1 MNLPVDLNGLEK
13 TTRRREFEDGLMD
26 YLNGAVFLVLG
37 LLAWFFFSPVGLNWY
52 AMAVIN
58 YRTIT
63 IVGLL
68 CLYALVITGPLLLR
82 RLIDHI
88 RISVIWKDSGF
99 IKPLNRQT
107 NWPVTLLSGSVAIG
121 MILYATWLMTVGRI
135 NTENVLR
142 TLVSSSGI
150 ATGILYIGISFSLD
164 IRRYLIVGLIGG
176 MISVLILFLPISFS
190 IAWLFFGVIWA
201 LLLAISGTWALQ
213 QVLSLNKES
222 SSE

>member
-1 MNLPVDLNGLEK
+1 MGSPVDLDALTK
-13 TTRRREFEDGLMD
+13 ATRRREFEDGLMD

-37 LLAWFFFSPVGLNWY
+37 LLAWFFFSPAGLTWY

-68 CLYALVITGPLLLR
+68 CLYGLVITGPLLLR
-82 RLIDHI
+82 RLIDRI

-99 IKPLNRQT
+99 IKPLHRQT

-150 ATGILYIGISFSLD
+150 GTGILYIGISFSLD

-176 MISVLILFLPISFS
+176 MLSVLILFLPVSFS
-190 IAWLFFGVIWA
+190 TAWLIFGITWM
-201 LLLAISGTWALQ
+201 LLFVVSGTWALQ
-213 QVLSLNKES
+213 QVLSLNKEL